1 MGKIDDIT
9 KSEIDEWLSKL
20 IIMTAEVNYRTD
32 FKTGEIIFKDKV
44 ALIRQIKNTVQ
55 EFAKQRNIDMATVNA
70 YLESIYY
77 RKFKEETTKPYKREY
92 KELLNLLYDIE
103 METAER

>member
-1 MGKIDDIT
+1 MDDIT
-9 KSEIDEWLSKL
+9 KNEIDEWLSKL

-55 EFAKQRNIDMATVNA
+55 EFAKQRNIDMGTVNS

-92 KELLNLLYDIE
+92 KELLNLFYDMDIE
-103 METAER
+103 DVEK